1 MGAGFEFTGAA
12 EFGGG
17 AGTSGS
23 SGNGL
28 ALLTVAESGN
38 ATIGPASLAAE
49 SFNSRDLMDMT
60 NFWRSAAMAACPLC
74 TTQGVGDDEGLA
86 GVAATDAPA
95 VLAEDESLGAEP
107 VPLRPAG
114 RSSVAH
120 SSGVA
125 SAVAQALAQRMGV
138 SVNDVEVAAT
148 ASPDGSGVEFAYAVQ
163 PGSAE
168 SADVLSSETAAFY
181 VTALHAE
188 DIAYVEQVAPGA
200 SVTAGDRKGVRL
212 RQCAVCRHELAK
224 AAYSRSQWGRTLG
237 RGAPTCMDCLQP
249 RSRNSECSEP
259 MSTQGVGDDGSP
271 TGPRGLTKD
280 VRMTRVLRALLQAIR
295 REAPSVV
302 HGVSLRPSPSD
313 GSGPGNH
320 ASRGSPPRCTKI
332 GSRITFAS
340 TTLHSVGKR
349 AARCGTHP
357 G

>member
-1 MGAGFEFTGAA
+1 
-12 EFGGG
+12 
-17 AGTSGS
+17 
-23 SGNGL
+23 
-28 ALLTVAESGN
+28 
-38 ATIGPASLAAE
+38 
-49 SFNSRDLMDMT
+49 MDMT

-125 SAVAQALAQRMGV
+125 PAVAQALAQRMGV

-168 SADVLSSETAAFY
+168 SADVLSSETAVFY

-280 VRMTRVLRALLQAIR
+280 VGDD
-295 REAPSVV
+295 E
-302 HGVSLRPSPSD
+302 
-313 GSGPGNH
+313 GP
-320 ASRGSPPRCTKI
+320 
-332 GSRITFAS
+332 AS
-340 TTLHSVGKR
+340 TTASNPLRSAFSCPWCLATPEPFRRKR
-349 AARCGTHP
+349 AGQSRQQREPTQVYQDWLEDHICEHNLTLCRETRGKVWDTP
-357 G
+357 RVR